1 MTGAAPTADIARLLG
16 DELSTLRDFHA
27 LLRREQDLLVKNDA
41 DRVRLLADE
50 KSALAQRLGV
60 LLGQR
65 EGALVTAG
73 FGRGRNG
80 MDAWLAAHGEAAST
94 SRWQELLA
102 LAIDA
107 RALNETNGRLI
118 GTLLQHNQQALAALM
133 TAANQA
139 MTYGPQGVE
148 AGISAIGTGR
158 LLGSA

>member
-1 MTGAAPTADIARLLG
+1 MTGVSQTTDIARLLG
-16 DELSTLRDFHA
+16 VELSTLREFHA

-50 KSALAQRLGV
+50 KSTLAQRLGS

-65 EGALVTAG
+65 ENVLVAAG
-73 FGRGRNG
+73 FGRGRSG
-80 MDAWLAAHGEAAST
+80 MDAWLTAHGEAASMR
-94 SRWQELLA
+94 RWQELLD
-102 LAIDA
+102 LATDA

-148 AGISAIGTGR
+148 AGGSSIGTGR